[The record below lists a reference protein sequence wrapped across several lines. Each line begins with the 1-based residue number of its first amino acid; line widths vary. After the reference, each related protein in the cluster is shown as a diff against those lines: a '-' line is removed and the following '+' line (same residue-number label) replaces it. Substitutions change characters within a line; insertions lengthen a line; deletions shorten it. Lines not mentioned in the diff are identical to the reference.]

1 MPNFP
6 LVVPDVNVLVSGTTT
21 SQTPPSQILQAWR
34 DGQIEIA
41 TSLPILEDLS
51 RVLRYPRVVELTKMN
66 DGEQTEYITTLQ
78 ASAIVVPGTISVQVS
93 SDPDDNKLFSCAIEA
108 EADYIIS
115 GDKKHVLSIGEY
127 QGIKTITPANFVK
140 DVLGK

>member
-51 RVLRYPRVVELTKMN
+51 RVLRYPRVVGLTKMN

-93 SDPDDNKLFSCAIEA
+93 SDPDDNKLFSCAIES

-115 GDKKHVLSIGEY
+115 WDKKHVLSIGEY